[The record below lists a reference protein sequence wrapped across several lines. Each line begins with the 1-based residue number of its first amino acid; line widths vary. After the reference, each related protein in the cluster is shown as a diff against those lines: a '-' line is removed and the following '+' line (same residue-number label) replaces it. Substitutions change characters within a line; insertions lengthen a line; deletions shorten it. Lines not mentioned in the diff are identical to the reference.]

1 MLNLAMDCDA
11 AAFVASY
18 QSFATSDALF
28 ATRGEATVRVPIQY
42 LIETR
47 DWEGACRSG
56 TRTHTDTHTYASSPQ
71 RK

>member
-18 QSFATSDALF
+18 RSFATSDALF

-56 TRTHTDTHTYASSPQ
+56 THTHTDTRILAASQ